1 MSDDPGTPLC
11 SLEKF
16 TAGPFGNLVQG
27 FDSDVINDLLIEA
40 TRLCEDEADRRLVPF
55 TLTETHRLYGMDPD
69 EYADASAMPIDVQGV
84 VSRSYA
90 SSVGVSSLVRH
101 VNLDQYAPRYPDMW
115 EYGPDYTITVVR
127 SFGGDQIFTPDFVVG
142 PEPDTGH
149 VWFNLGSFTPVGSL
163 ARITY
168 SGGYSTIPASLVN
181 AGRFMAAH
189 LAVTELVP
197 QSTNHD
203 PGLLREQ
210 ASDALAAW
218 VRS

>member
-1 MSDDPGTPLC
+1 MTDPGVPLC
-11 SLEKF
+11 SVAQF
-16 TAGPFGNLVQG
+16 TEGAFADLVAGWSTNA
-27 FDSDVINDLLIEA
+27 INDLMLES
-40 TRLCEDEADRRLVPF
+40 TRLCEDECDRRLVPF
-55 TLTETHRLYGMDPD
+55 TLTETHRLIGIDPD

-90 SSVGVSSLVRH
+90 MSVGVNSLVRH
-101 VNLDQYAPRYPDMW
+101 LYLDQYAPRYPDMW
-115 EYGPDYTITVVR
+115 SYGPEFTITVVR
-127 SFGGDQIFTPDFVVG
+127 SFGGDQTFNPLTVVG
-142 PEPDTGH
+142 PEPDSGH
-149 VWFNLGSFTPVGSL
+149 VWFNLGTFTPVGSL
-163 ARITY
+163 ARVTY
-168 SGGYSTIPASLVN
+168 SGGYNPIPASLVN

-189 LAVTELVP
+189 LAVTTLTP